1 MKKLMKYAKP
11 YLISIILI
19 VLFVYGQVQSD
30 LALPEYMSN
39 IVSEGIQYGG
49 ITSSVPEAMT
59 SETYNHLYLLS
70 DEAERQFL
78 DTAYDVIAINDSK
91 YVSKYPE
98 NANAAIYVLKKDVD
112 TKGVETGL
120 SKTILILQAMS
131 NEEMIKQMGIPEGV
145 DVWMVLEM
153 QPEQIAMI
161 REAANSKT
169 EGFSEENISAAA
181 RIFLK
186 TEYTALG
193 MNAEQKQSNYIYNE
207 GLWMM
212 GVALL
217 GAICAIIGSYLSS
230 KVAGKIARDLRRDV
244 FKKVESFSST
254 EFGKFSASSLITR
267 TTNDVQQI
275 QQVLTMIFRMVIFAP
290 LMGIGAIFKVVKYP
304 DMLWILV
311 AMVSILLV
319 LLIGTF
325 FLALPKFKIVQSL
338 VDRMNLVMKEF
349 LSGLLVIRAF
359 NTEKHEEKRFDE
371 ANQDITKVNLY
382 INRVMSSLMP
392 IMMFL
397 MNASALLVL
406 WFGSKQIDLGVMQI
420 GDMMA
425 FIQYTTQI
433 LMSFFMMSVISV
445 MLPRS
450 AVSLRRIVEV
460 LETEPSILET
470 KNPQTMPNSIQ
481 DITFD
486 GVSFRYPRAEE
497 YVLKDI
503 SFTAKAGETV
513 AFIGSTG
520 SGKSTLINLLPRFFD
535 PTEGSIQYNG
545 VNIKEFT
552 QEDLRNHIG
561 YVPQKGV
568 LFSGDIESNLRYAD
582 QEASDEMI
590 QLAVEIS
597 QSKEFVEGKPEQ
609 LKSPIAQGGTN
620 VSGGQK
626 QRLSIARAIV
636 KNPNIYIFDDSF
648 SALDYKT
655 DARLRAALKKF
666 TATSKKTVFIVAQRI
681 STIVDADKIIVLN
694 HGQMVGEGTHEELL
708 KTCAVY
714 QEIAES
720 QLNKG
725 VENHE

>member
-1 MKKLMKYAKP
+1 MKYAKP